1 MQEKLM
7 KKTKANVTEM
17 TSTLI
22 TDNRLGNFLRYMPNP
37 DEIAAG
43 TKESYETYRQMK
55 QDPRIKS
62 LLSKIK
68 TIALAFPTTFK
79 QPEGCPDDVYD
90 FIKSIPLFDNMYKK
104 NKRALSSLDYG
115 FSVTEVIW
123 EDPAENNGKWIPKN
137 LITRKPERF
146 SFDPDWNLYNMSG
159 IMRVPLNQNYKWLI
173 FQHDPDDE
181 NPYGNSVLRCV
192 YWAWMFKRAGFEFWL
207 QATEKF
213 SVKSIIALFKSEGDE
228 EKLQKRATSIAEMLL
243 GIESGSASA
252 VGNIETIHELS
263 MAGSLND
270 FRTLIDACDLQIS
283 YGLTGQSIA
292 TSKTDGGSLALGEV
306 QAEMLYEDCKGIAL
320 EIQGVIQKLVNWIVE
335 LNFNEDVVPPNF
347 VFDIDRKASFEQ
359 IMKAI
364 EVGIPVSKKSLYD
377 EYHLPR
383 PANEDDSFVME
394 NPMQIMA
401 SDMSV
406 AKHSDGNNTVKKNFQ
421 FF

>member
-1 MQEKLM
+1 M
-7 KKTKANVTEM
+7 KKINKHELTTQ
-17 TSTLI
+17 LI
-22 TDNRLGNFLRYMPNP
+22 SDNFLGSFLNYMPNP
-37 DEIAAG
+37 DDIISG
-43 TKESYETYRQMK
+43 TAESYSTYRKMK
-55 QDPRIKS
+55 TDGRIKS
-62 LLSKIK
+62 LLNKIK
-68 TIALAFPTTFK
+68 NSALIFPASFE
-79 QPEGCPDDVYD
+79 QPDGCPDNVYE
-90 FIKSIPLFDNMYKK
+90 FVKNIPLFKNIYKK
-104 NKRALSSLDYG
+104 QKRMLTALDYG
-115 FSVTEVIW
+115 FSVSEVVWDEKSLNEGKFI
-123 EDPAENNGKWIPKN
+123 PENI
-137 LITRKPERF
+137 ITRKPDRF
-146 SFDPDWNLYNMSG
+146 CFTSSWKLYWKQFG
-159 IMRVPLNQNYKWLI
+159 EKQELNQPYKWLI
-173 FQHDPDDE
+173 FQHEPDDE
-181 NPYGNSVLRCV
+181 NPYGTSVLRCV
-192 YWAWMFKRAGFEFWL
+192 YWAWMFKQAGYEFWL

-213 SVKSIIALFKSEGDE
+213 SVKSIIALFKADGDE
-228 EKLQKRATSIAEMLL
+228 DHLKERARTIADMLL
-243 GIESGSASA
+243 GISSGSAAA
-252 VGNIETIHELS
+252 VSNVDQIHELS
-263 MAGSLND
+263 MSGALNE
-270 FRTLIDACDLQIS
+270 FSALVDACDVQIS